1 MTEAKF
7 PENAKFVEVGVNP
20 LLVALVAF
28 LAGIALMYG
37 IGMYITNRGT
47 DNAGIDNTR

>member
-1 MTEAKF
+1 MTASNT
-7 PENAKFVEVGVNP
+7 PETPAGINP

-37 IGMYITNRGT
+37 IGMYITSRESTG
-47 DNAGIDNTR
+47 ARIDDAS